1 MEEFKTVATFYDP
14 VSAQITAGMLMENG
28 IPAGVFGNNSSYI
41 SLNFVNQIEVKV
53 NAEDY
58 DAALALIKQSEE
70 QELSEGQEQD

>member
-28 IPAGVFGNNSSYI
+28 IPAGVFGSNSSYI